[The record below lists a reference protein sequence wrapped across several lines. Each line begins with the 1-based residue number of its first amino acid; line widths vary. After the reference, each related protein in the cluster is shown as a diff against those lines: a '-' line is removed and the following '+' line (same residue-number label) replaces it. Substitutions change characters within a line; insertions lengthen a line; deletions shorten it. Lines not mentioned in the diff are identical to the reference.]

1 MFRVVTTSVPGSM
14 SSWSPSWGG
23 GRSIVLAIADGPAEG
38 PGLTWVNWGAPPP
51 LDDEDRV
58 VTVVSGAR
66 SIGGWF
72 GEWGLELVD
81 GTGGKYELWLFDVEW
96 CECAENAGVCA
107 GVLPVEN
114 ECRETW

>member
-72 GEWGLELVD
+72 GEWGLP
-81 GTGGKYELWLFDVEW
+81 TQF
-96 CECAENAGVCA
+96 NATDEFLYMWADAQKLAYSQSQGWIVSAFSFYQVCS
-107 GVLPVEN
+107 
-114 ECRETW
+114 WY